1 MKGKFITIEGSEGVG
16 KTTNINFI
24 VDYLTKHNR
33 RTIETRE
40 PGGTAA
46 AEEIRNILLNSNGE
60 LIPDIAELL
69 LFFAARSLH
78 LENVILPALVAGKF
92 VICDRFTDATIAYQ
106 GYGRGFDIERINNI
120 AQWVHADIQ
129 PDLTILL
136 DAPAE
141 IGMQRA
147 KKRGAIDRM
156 ESEEISFYE
165 RVREGYLQLAE
176 QYNDF
181 NIITKMF
188 YHTAIIKK
196 NSSVKQSYNR
206 LCCIGLK

>member
-33 RTIETRE
+33 RIIETRE

-106 GYGRGFDIERINNI
+106 GYGRGFDLERINNI

-156 ESEEISFYE
+156 ESEEITFYE

-176 QYNDF
+176 QYNDRF
-181 NIITKMF
+181 VVIDANQSLDLVQK
-188 YHTAIIKK
+188 AIMTHLEDLI
-196 NSSVKQSYNR
+196 
-206 LCCIGLK
+206 

>member
-1 MKGKFITIEGSEGVG
+1 M
-16 KTTNINFI
+16 
-24 VDYLTKHNR
+24 
-33 RTIETRE
+33 
-40 PGGTAA
+40 
-46 AEEIRNILLNSNGE
+46 
-60 LIPDIAELL
+60 L

-106 GYGRGFDIERINNI
+106 GYGRGFDLERINNI

-156 ESEEISFYE
+156 ESEEITFYE

-176 QYNDF
+176 QYNDRF
-181 NIITKMF
+181 VVIDANQSLGLVQK
-188 YHTAIIKK
+188 AIMTHLEDLI
-196 NSSVKQSYNR
+196 
-206 LCCIGLK
+206 